1 MLKQTGHAA
10 KRAATLG
17 TLLTFGS
24 LLLQTAGCSEYKQV
38 APPEPAPQE
47 TPATTTESTGN
58 R

>member
-1 MLKQTGHAA
+1 MWKQTGSAA
-10 KRAATLG
+10 RRAATCG
-17 TLLTFGS
+17 ALLTLGI

-47 TPATTTESTGN
+47 TPATTTESTGT